1 MAWAACTEWASGD
14 VITEAKMDAQSTA
27 IEELQGILL
36 STTAIIDP
44 DSLTPGTTYE
54 SSGITVTGAAAND
67 AVIACPPAAIAAGLS
82 WCAYVS
88 APDTV
93 KVRVMNCTAGTI
105 DGASG
110 TWGIRVIKANP

>member
-36 STTAIIDP
+36 STTALIDP
-44 DSLTPGTTYE
+44 DLLTPGTTYE
-54 SSGITVTGAAAND
+54 SSGITVTGAAVGD
-67 AVIACPPAAIAAGLS
+67 AAVACPPAAIATGLS

-93 KVRVMNCTAGTI
+93 KIRVMNCTGGPGTI
-105 DGASG
+105 DSA